1 LQISSFFYK
10 EIFFREKQRICK
22 AFFLGSSKPNK
33 LMVKSYQVWHIL
45 PKHPEVWHVLAKS
58 SQIFPKVKL
67 RTSILAKKQRYFNFL
82 PDFRYFR
89 ICQDVLERVQF
100 FN

>member
-1 LQISSFFYK
+1 M

-33 LMVKSYQVWHIL
+33 MMVKSYQVWHIL